1 MLVLESVDCWHHD
14 VVVLAAFGELE
25 LLQLGL
31 PTDEAQ
37 KILRIYEEIEERFRL
52 WQEDVL
58 DLGADHCFE
67 VGVGSIAD

>member
-1 MLVLESVDCWHHD
+1 MIEKARPAMSCRPQS
-14 VVVLAAFGELE
+14 LAAFGELE

-37 KILRIYEEIEERFRL
+37 KILRIYEEIEERLRL

-67 VGVGSIAD
+67 VGVRSIAD